1 MKTIL
6 IFVGL
11 LFLGSCS
18 TSQSA
23 VAGATDPDVVSRASY
38 YGGACNDRTC
48 DYYSTIHHHAVLR

>member
-6 IFVGL
+6 IFTGL

-18 TSQSA
+18 TSQST
-23 VAGATDPDVVSRASY
+23 VAEATDPDVVSRAY

-48 DYYSTIHHHAVLR
+48 DYYSTVHYHAVLR